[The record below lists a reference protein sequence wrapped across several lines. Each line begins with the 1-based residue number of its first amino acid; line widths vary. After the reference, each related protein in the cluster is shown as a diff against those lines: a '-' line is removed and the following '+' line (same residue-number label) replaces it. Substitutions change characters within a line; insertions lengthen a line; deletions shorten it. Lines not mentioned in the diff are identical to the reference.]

1 MIRVIGVTQIRAGLY
16 AVALSIPGIYRKVRA
31 IVRDGQ
37 ESVWIDALN
46 RDVAVYQDGDS
57 FEFAVE

>member
-1 MIRVIGVTQIRAGLY
+1 MIQVIQVTKIKAGLY
-16 AVALSIPGIYRKVRA
+16 AVALSIPGVYRKVRA
-31 IVRDGQ
+31 IVQDGQ

-46 RDVAVYQDGDS
+46 RDVSVYQDGGS